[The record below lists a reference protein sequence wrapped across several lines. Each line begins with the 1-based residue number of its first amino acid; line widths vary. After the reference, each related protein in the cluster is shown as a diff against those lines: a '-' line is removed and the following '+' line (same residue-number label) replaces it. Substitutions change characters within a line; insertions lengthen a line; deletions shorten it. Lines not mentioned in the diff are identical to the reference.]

1 MTHAEHFREYLN
13 SSELIQ
19 IPGCYD
25 AIGAKL
31 IEKANF
37 KALYVTGSGVSLTL
51 LGHPDVNTVSYD
63 ELYQKALQ
71 IRSAVDVPMLVDID
85 TGFGGPL
92 NIIRLIKDFERIDIA
107 AVQIED
113 QVAPKRCGHEIGR
126 MVVPLE
132 EMLNRIKAIADTR
145 KENGI
150 VIVAR
155 TDSLTTLGID
165 EAIRRGNAFLEAGA
179 DVVFIE
185 SPERKEDIA
194 RIPKEVKGPVLF
206 NNVEGGRSPFMT
218 AEELQKDGFKFVI
231 YPNSVT
237 RICCKKIEE
246 LLETLKET
254 GTTESMWDQ
263 MMDHKEVFKLFESES
278 FYETESKYTSFRD

>member
-1 MTHAEHFREYLN
+1 MTHAERFRQL
-13 SSELIQ
+13 LKHKDLVQ

-31 IEKANF
+31 IEKAGF

-51 LGHPDVNTVSYD
+51 LGHPDVNTVSYY
-63 ELYQKALQ
+63 ELYQKVFQ

-92 NIIRLIKDFERIDIA
+92 NTIRLIKDFEAIDIA

-113 QVAPKRCGHEIGR
+113 QVAPKRCGHERGR

-132 EMLNRIKAIADTR
+132 EMLYRIKAIADTR

-155 TDSLTTLGID
+155 TDSFTTFGID

-185 SPERKEDIA
+185 SPDNKEDIA
-194 RIPKEVKGPVLF
+194 RIAKEVNGPVLF

-218 AEELQKDGFKFVI
+218 AQELQEDGFKFVI
-231 YPNSVT
+231 YPNAVT
-237 RICCKKIEE
+237 RVCCKKISE
-246 LLETLKET
+246 LLETIKET
-254 GTTESMWDQ
+254 GTTEGMWDQ
-263 MMDHKEVFKLFESES
+263 MMDHKEVWKLFESEK
-278 FYETESKYTSFRD
+278 FYETESIYTSFRD